1 MMAAADTSGN
11 AMTEIALAL
20 AMAFFA
26 IMILTMVSMG
36 ASDQVKATEARP
48 ETARLVP
55 AKSAVAND
63 NTAPTEPIPNNRIVI
78 FAHGQFYDGQLQP
91 ITPTDIAL
99 IEQPILAVAQDLTLS
114 QVLAAKRRLP
124 APDIAVTTLDQR
136 WVSAL
141 KELKK

>member
-36 ASDQVKATEARP
+36 ASDQVEATEAGP
-48 ETARLVP
+48 ETVRLVP
-55 AKSAVAND
+55 AKLAVAKD
-63 NTAPTEPIPNNRIVI
+63 NTAPTELIPNSRIVI
-78 FAHGQFYDGQLQP
+78 FARGQFYDGQLQL

-99 IEQPILAVAQDLTLS
+99 IEPPILAVSQDLTLS
-114 QVLAAKRRLP
+114 QILAAKRRLP